1 MITPA
6 IRHCIVSGVPED
18 DLKEQAIQEGMK
30 TLKMRAVEAVQKG
43 RTTVEEILR
52 VIDMREK

>member
-1 MITPA
+1 
-6 IRHCIVSGVPED
+6 VSGAPED

>member
-6 IRHCIVSGVPED
+6 IRHCIVSGAPED